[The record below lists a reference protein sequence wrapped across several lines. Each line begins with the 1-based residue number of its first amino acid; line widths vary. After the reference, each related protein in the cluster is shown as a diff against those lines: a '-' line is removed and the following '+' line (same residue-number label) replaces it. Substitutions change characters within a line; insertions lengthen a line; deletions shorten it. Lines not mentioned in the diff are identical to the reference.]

1 MSAEALAS
9 DSIAESAPK
18 PYSAALVGDM
28 LRLFDAA
35 SILVVGLAIY
45 FVYVYP
51 GEPHTV
57 SRYLVTIL
65 VATIMAGSS
74 FHWLG
79 AYTGDFLF
87 ARGLRSGRMLS
98 ALAVTFALLL
108 SIAFAMKVSNFYS
121 RVWVVTWFLSS
132 ATLLS
137 LARFY
142 LDYLI
147 RRLASS
153 GRFANRTVIVGTGA
167 QADRL
172 AIHLAEHDAVR
183 TRILGFVD
191 DGLAPGGQ
199 TNRDHGILGGIDDL
213 IRLVRDDR
221 VDQVFIALPWNRAR
235 HLRQVTQRLA
245 TTPVVIRLAPDLAGF
260 EFPYRNYAQVA
271 GLPML
276 PLFDRPISGWSQ
288 LTKAIE
294 DRVLAVLALSLLWPV
309 LISIGLAIRLTSSGP
324 VLFKQKRY
332 GFNNHLIEIW
342 KFRTMYHHLTDH
354 NADKLATKDDARVT
368 PIGKILRRTSF
379 DELPQLFNVLSGEM
393 SLVGP
398 RPHAMAAK
406 ADGQLYYNVVNDYAA
421 RHKVKP
427 GITGWA
433 QVNGWRGETDTVEKI
448 EKRVEHDLYYIDN
461 WSVWLDTV
469 ILVRTLSAVWK
480 GDRAY

>member
-51 GEPHTV
+51 SEPHTA
-57 SRYLVTIL
+57 SRYFVTLL

-87 ARGLRSGRMLS
+87 ARGLRCGRMLS

-288 LTKAIE
+288 LAKAIE
-294 DRVLAVLALSLLWPV
+294 DRVLAVLALFLLWPV

-368 PIGKILRRTSF
+368 PIGKFLRRMSF

-398 RPHAMAAK
+398 RPHAIWPS
-406 ADGQLYYNVVNDYAA
+406 
-421 RHKVKP
+421 R
-427 GITGWA
+427 
-433 QVNGWRGETDTVEKI
+433 
-448 EKRVEHDLYYIDN
+448 
-461 WSVWLDTV
+461 
-469 ILVRTLSAVWK
+469 
-480 GDRAY
+480 